1 MKKATMLC
9 ATLAAASTAAAAAD
23 VSQELFSRADA
34 NGDGALS
41 AAELTK
47 AVLSDHA
54 HSMPPR
60 FEHTE
65 PRKLFAQLDTDGS
78 RGVDAAEFA
87 APFAAL
93 SVQPNQLGDA
103 VAVGDVHGCLPCLR
117 RTLQANRIVNVDGS
131 WIAGNRTVVQLG
143 DLIHRGPDDQAVIN
157 YVRRLEREA
166 MAAGG
171 EWVQLIGNHEQ
182 LELDGRGD
190 PEAMDGA
197 GVGFGSARARKQAFG
212 LDGDVGSWLRG
223 KQIVHRWEDTVFV
236 HGGISSTSLAKLGVD
251 GINALTFRD
260 ARVMDHALWDRF
272 LAKGSQELACRR
284 LQEVLELLGAER
296 MVVGH
301 TITALAGFE
310 PGELGQRCDGRLM
323 LVDVGMSSAFP
334 RIPKLLKAAHFF
346 SNA

>member
-1 MKKATMLC
+1 MLC
-9 ATLAAASTAAAAAD
+9 TTLAAAATAAAAD
-23 VSQELFSRADA
+23 VSEELFSRADA
-34 NGDGALS
+34 NGDGVLS
-41 AAELTK
+41 STELTK

-60 FEHTE
+60 FGYME
-65 PRKLFAQLDTDGS
+65 PRELFAQLDSDGS

-93 SVQPNQLGDA
+93 SVQPTQLGDV

-117 RTLQANRIVNVDGS
+117 RTLQANRIVDADGS

-143 DLIHRGPDDQAVIN
+143 DLVHRGPDDQGVIN
-157 YVRRLEREA
+157 YVRHLEREA
-166 MAAGG
+166 TAAGG

-190 PEAMDGA
+190 PEAMDGP

-212 LDGDVGSWLRG
+212 LNGDVGSWLRG

-251 GINALTFRD
+251 GINALAFREGH
-260 ARVMDHALWDRF
+260 VMDHALWDRF
-272 LAKGSQELACRR
+272 LATGTQELACKR

-296 MVVGH
+296 MIVGH
-301 TITALAGFE
+301 TITAHAGFE
-310 PGELGQRCDGRLM
+310 PGEVGQRCDGRLT

-334 RIPKLLKAAHFF
+334 HIPKLLKAAHFF